1 MSRLLQ
7 EYKET
12 IRSELLK
19 KLSFVSIM
27 QVPRITKITLNM
39 GVGDAVRD
47 KKLLDTVVEQLS
59 LIAGQKA
66 VVTRARKSI
75 AGFKLR
81 EDMPIGAK
89 VTLRKSR
96 MYEFL
101 DRLVNISLPRIR
113 DFRGL
118 KKRSFDG
125 NGNYS
130 FGIKEQIVFPEIDYD
145 RVDRVRGLDV
155 VITTDAKT
163 DDEARELLQMFN
175 LPLIL

>member
-1 MSRLLQ
+1 MSRLLK
-7 EYKET
+7 EYNEN
-12 IRSELLK
+12 IRTELLK
-19 KLSFVSIM
+19 KLSYSSIM
-27 QVPRITKITLNM
+27 QVPRITKVTLNM

-47 KKLLDTVVEQLS
+47 KKLLDTVLDQLT

-66 VVTRARKSI
+66 VVTKARKSI

-81 EDMPIGAK
+81 EGMPIGAK

-125 NGNYS
+125 QGNYS
-130 FGIKEQIVFPEIDYD
+130 FGIREQIVFPEINYD
-145 RVDRVRGLDV
+145 RVDKVRGIDV
-155 VITTDAKT
+155 VITTDAKN